1 MSSVRA
7 ASSARWASPRSW
19 ASGSPPSSARAS
31 SCCPVKR
38 LLASHRDG
46 GELAL
51 AALLYDAV
59 ALVMTGLVSYTELN
73 VPDPLSIALGAH
85 PNLDWLRN
93 PANAAAV
100 AGLAA
105 GVVSLLYG

>member
-1 MSSVRA
+1 
-7 ASSARWASPRSW
+7 
-19 ASGSPPSSARAS
+19 
-31 SCCPVKR
+31 
-38 LLASHRDG
+38 
-46 GELAL
+46 
-51 AALLYDAV
+51 
-59 ALVMTGLVSYTELN
+59 MTGLVSYTELN
-73 VPDPLSIALGAH
+73 VPDPLSIALRAH